1 MRTNKKYSK
10 SKMCIGAIQIICDTL
25 GKGGIAK
32 LSQNITW
39 EVGGLAK
46 NVMLQFLSVILLVK
60 VKKSICYVTQEGGGR
75 GGGEMAH
82 RGRGLKSV
90 EKSHVLLEWH
100 LKAI

>member
-60 VKKSICYVTQEGGGR
+60 VKKSICYVTQEGGG
-75 GGGEMAH
+75 GGEMAH
-82 RGRGLKSV
+82 RGRGLQSV
-90 EKSHVLLEWH
+90 EKSRVLLEWQ